1 MKMDVGMGG
10 NGQDIIVII
19 AIIATKMTQWP

>member
-19 AIIATKMTQWP
+19 AIIATTMTQWP